1 MDGVANIF
9 DKFGIVVGL
18 MILIIAAIVYLFM
31 QMQAREKDHD
41 KELNDVRDKYE
52 DQLVKTTAQIE
63 KNNTLLEENTKVIQN
78 NNKAFETFSD
88 LVRQV
93 IADKE
98 RYYGRQDKQ

>member
-1 MDGVANIF
+1 MDGIANTF

-41 KELNDVRDKYE
+41 KELSDVRDKYE

-78 NNKAFETFSD
+78 NNRAFEVFSD
-88 LVRQV
+88 LIKQL

-98 RYYGRQDKQ
+98 RFYGSKDKQ